1 MTGNASTP
9 FNGEANCQFN
19 GSILDVTGT
28 IRSTGDVIAY
38 YSSDERFKDNI
49 QTLTNVLDKL
59 DKIRGV
65 EFDWNQDQNIY
76 SGHDIGVIAQEI
88 EAAFPELVK
97 DRVDGFKG
105 VRYEK
110 LTAVLLQ
117 AVKELKERVET
128 LENQINKT

>member
-19 GSILDVTGT
+19 GSSLSVTGNIT
-28 IRSTGDVIAY
+28 ATSDVIAY
-38 YSSDERFKDNI
+38 YSSDKRFKDNI

-59 DKIRGV
+59 DKVRGV
-65 EFDWNQDQNIY
+65 EFDWNQDQDTY
-76 SGHDIGVIAQEI
+76 SGHDIGVVAQEI

-117 AVKELKERVET
+117 AIKELKEKVET
-128 LENQINKT
+128 LEKQVNKA

>member
-9 FNGEANCQFN
+9 FNGEANCTFD
-19 GSILDVTGT
+19 GSVLNVTGT
-28 IRSTGDVIAY
+28 IRSSGDVIAY
-38 YSSDERFKDNI
+38 YSSDARFKDNI
-49 QTLTNVLDKL
+49 QTLSNVLEKL

-65 EFDWNQDQNIY
+65 EFDWNGDQDVY
-76 SGHDIGVIAQEI
+76 EGHDIGVIAQEI

-97 DRVDGFKG
+97 DRKDGYKG

-117 AVKELKERVET
+117 AVKELKEKVET
-128 LENQINKT
+128 LEKKINKT